1 MFVKLN
7 ESLINLDLIKEISE
21 VVAFLVHS
29 KKDPENYIYE
39 LEPKNVAKWLEI
51 STTGNE
57 SQREYDVV
65 FGFKIYYLQEQ
76 YPKHIKVSL
85 IRNEA
90 VNAREALATLLNGN
104 KPVIHV
110 VKY

>member
-21 VVAFLVHS
+21 VVAFLVHP
-29 KKDPENYIYE
+29 KEPDNYIYE
-39 LEPKNVAKWLEI
+39 IEPENVARWLEM

-104 KPVIHV
+104 QPVIHV